1 MKRLLKRRD
10 HGAEG
15 RRLARVIKLLEK
27 EDTRGCHE
35 VDGLSEGQLSELVL
49 FRGERKPGMPRNLE
63 AEKMTLLHYLIRTLV
78 HLPAPAVKEEVILAL
93 ERATGRMSPSSVAVR
108 DSEGRTALAMAIEN
122 VVPERAVL

>member
-1 MKRLLKRRD
+1 M
-10 HGAEG
+10 
-15 RRLARVIKLLEK
+15 IKLLEK

-35 VDGLSEGQLSELVL
+35 VDGLREGQLSELVP

-78 HLPAPAVKEEVILAL
+78 HLPPPAVKEEVILAL